1 MAGDTEYL
9 RLDGDT
15 ITVVVAVVPGEYADL
30 VYLGPK
36 LDAHERLD
44 ALHRSGLYGAHES
57 QPESTPVGGLLPEHK
72 HGYAGRA
79 ALSVRNGAQ
88 RVSTDFRPVRHEADG
103 RILAIAFEDAAT
115 GLQHDIEWSI
125 KAGDVIWAHMALA
138 NDGDVSIAI
147 DSLAALALPVPRRF
161 DEAVTY
167 SGRWAAEMQEHRGAI
182 GPRGF
187 VSRSQRGKP
196 AFDGGN
202 WLILCDGNDG
212 AVIGAHLCWSGD
224 YDTVLERD
232 ADGRAMLV
240 IGPALEGGE
249 IVLAPGARFETPT
262 AVFVYAKDRTALGQR
277 FHKHLREDVLPSR
290 ADWGPRKV
298 HLNSWEAL
306 AFDMDEAK
314 LMALADDAAD
324 LGVERFVLDDGWF
337 AGRRN
342 DRTSL
347 GDWEV
352 SSDVLPNGIDPLIDH
367 VEARGMDFGLWVEP
381 EMISPDSDLYRAHP
395 DWCLHQAGRERR
407 TQRHQLVLD
416 LTRAAV
422 SDYLFERIDALLGAH
437 RIAYLKWD
445 HNRDLFPAANAK
457 GPAGHAQTLALYR
470 LLDRLRDAHPGV
482 EIESCA
488 SGGGRVDFGMLE
500 RCDRIWASDSNDAIE
515 RLRIVRSWAQFLPLE
530 VIGNHVGPSPNPIT
544 GRRLSMDF
552 RAKVAMFGHMG
563 VEADP
568 GSMTDGER
576 EALRAHIALYKS
588 WREALH
594 GGVLVRLDHPDPGV
608 SALLAVA
615 GHRGFALVAQTR
627 VAATYDIAPVRMAGL
642 DPEAR
647 YRVTLPEPWPRK
659 VMHYLADPES
669 WREGHVLSGR
679 ALMERGIALPLAF
692 PETAWLVALERMDG

>member
-1 MAGDTEYL
+1 MSGETEYL

-15 ITVVVAVVPGEYADL
+15 ITVVVGVVPGEYADL

-36 LDAHERLD
+36 LDAHEALD
-44 ALHRSGLYGAHES
+44 ALYRSGLYGAHES
-57 QPESTPVGGLLPEHK
+57 EPDSLSTGGLLPERK
-72 HGYAGRA
+72 HGFTGPA
-79 ALSVRNGAQ
+79 AISVRIGAQ
-88 RVSTDFRPVRHEADG
+88 SVSTDFRPVHHKAGG
-103 RILAIAFEDAAT
+103 RELAIVFGDVAT
-115 GLQHDIEWSI
+115 GLQLHIEWSI
-125 KAGDVIWAHMALA
+125 DAGDVVRTHMALA
-138 NDGDVSIAI
+138 NDGELPIAI
-147 DSLAALALPVPRRF
+147 DRLAALALPVPRRF
-161 DEAVTY
+161 DEAITY
-167 SGRWAAEMQEHRGAI
+167 AGRWSAEVQEYRAAI
-182 GPRGF
+182 GPHGF
-187 VSRSQRGKP
+187 ASRSRRGKP
-196 AFDGGN
+196 GFDGGN
-202 WLILCDGNDG
+202 WLMLCDKNDD

-232 ADGRAMLV
+232 ADGYAMLV
-240 IGPALEGGE
+240 MGPALDSGE
-249 IVLAPGARFETPT
+249 IMLAPGERFETPA
-262 AVFVYAKDRTALGQR
+262 AVFAYAQDRTTLCQL
-277 FHKHLREDVLPSR
+277 FHRYLREDVLPGR
-290 ADWGPRKV
+290 AGWGPRKV

-314 LMALADDAAD
+314 LIALADSAAD
-324 LGVERFVLDDGWF
+324 LGIERFVLDDGWF

-342 DRTSL
+342 DRSSL

-352 SSDVLPNGIDPLIDH
+352 SRDVVPNGLDPLIDH
-367 VEARGMDFGLWVEP
+367 VKARGMDFGLWVEP
-381 EMISPDSDLYRAHP
+381 EMVNPDSDLYRAHP
-395 DWCLHQAGRERR
+395 DWCLHEPGRERR

-416 LTRAAV
+416 LTRAEV

-445 HNRDLFPAANAK
+445 HNRDLFPAANAD
-457 GPAGHAQTLALYR
+457 GPAGYAQTLGLYR
-470 LLDRLRDAHPGV
+470 LLDRLRDAHPAV

-488 SGGGRVDFGMLE
+488 SGGGRVDFGILE
-500 RCDRIWASDSNDAIE
+500 RCHRIWASDSNDAIE

-552 RAKVAMFGHMG
+552 RAKVAIFGHMG

-568 GSMTDGER
+568 GSMTDGDR

-588 WREALH
+588 WREVLH
-594 GGVLVRLDHPDPGV
+594 SGVLVRLDHPDPGI
-608 SALLAVA
+608 SALLALA
-615 GHRGFALVAQTR
+615 GERGLALVAQTR

-659 VMHYLADPES
+659 AMRYLADPES

-679 ALMERGIALPLAF
+679 ALMERGIALPLAH
-692 PETAWLVALERMDG
+692 PETVWLVALERTDG

>member
-1 MAGDTEYL
+1 MAGETEYL

-36 LDAHERLD
+36 LDAHEQLH

-57 QPESTPVGGLLPEHK
+57 QPDSPPVGGLLPEPK
-72 HGYAGRA
+72 HGDAGPVA
-79 ALSVRNGAQ
+79 VAVRDGAQ
-88 RVSTDFRPVRHEADG
+88 RVPTDFRPMRHEADG
-103 RILAIAFEDAAT
+103 RKLAIALEDAAT
-115 GLQHDIEWSI
+115 GLQAQIEWSI
-125 KAGDVIWAHMALA
+125 EAGDAVRAQMALA
-138 NDGDVSIAI
+138 NDGDVPIAV
-147 DSLAALALPVPRRF
+147 DRLAALALPVPRRF
-161 DEAVTY
+161 DEAITY
-167 SGRWAAEMQEHRGAI
+167 AGRWAAEMQEHRAAI

-187 VSRSQRGKP
+187 VSRSRRGKP
-196 AFDGGN
+196 GFDGGN
-202 WLILCDGNDG
+202 WLMLCDGNDD

-224 YDTVLERD
+224 YDTVLESD

-249 IVLAPGARFETPT
+249 IVLTPGERFETQA
-262 AVFVYAKDRTALGQR
+262 AVFAYAEDRTALGQL
-277 FHKHLREDVLPSR
+277 FHRHLREEVLPGR
-290 ADWGPRKV
+290 AGWGPRKV

-314 LMALADDAAD
+314 LIALADDAAD

-352 SSDVLPNGIDPLIDH
+352 SRDVLPNGLDPLIDY

-381 EMISPDSDLYRAHP
+381 EMVSPDSDLYRAHP
-395 DWCLHQAGRERR
+395 DWCLHEEGRERR

-445 HNRDLFPAANAK
+445 HNRDLFPAANAD
-457 GPAGHAQTLALYR
+457 GPAGYAQTLGLYR
-470 LLDRLRDAHPGV
+470 LLDRLRAAHPAV

-488 SGGGRVDFGMLE
+488 SGGGRVDLGILS
-500 RCDRIWASDSNDAIE
+500 RCNRIWASDSNDAIE

-576 EALRAHIALYKS
+576 KALRAHIALYKS
-588 WREALH
+588 WRDVLH
-594 GGVLVRLDHPDPGV
+594 GGVLVRLDHPDQGV
-608 SALLAVA
+608 SALLSLA
-615 GHRGFALVAQTR
+615 GNRGLALAAQTR
-627 VAATYDIAPVRMAGL
+627 VAATYDVAPVRMAGL
-642 DPEAR
+642 DPDAR

-659 VMHYLADPES
+659 AMRYLANHES

-679 ALMERGIALPLAF
+679 ALVERGIALPLAH
-692 PETAWLVALERMDG
+692 PETAWLVALERTDG